1 MESPGKKMDDGLTP
15 SQRRAVN
22 ARGNVLVMAGAG
34 TGKTHTLVER
44 CLHCLCSEQP
54 PASLEEIL
62 VVTFTEA
69 AAAEMRRRL
78 REQLEEK
85 LRAAPEEPRWMEQI
99 ALFDTAHI
107 GTLHSFCLKLVREH
121 FHELGLDP
129 QLAVLDAGEARLL
142 AEETLNEELQE
153 HYAGQDEL
161 AEAVQKLIQIYGGGR
176 DQTIRQLVLRLH
188 HYAQTRPDAD
198 GWLTRQIEKFASP
211 APDEWREWLLDAV
224 RNWRN
229 EWLPALENL
238 QTENEKAAE
247 CLEILKKLKG
257 SAPAPGAVRR
267 ALAANMTAIDH
278 QMENDLPRTSANDQG
293 VVGCARGGRAPQF
306 TREQAAAVLEQILAT
321 DGKENFPPKKFT
333 ILRKPLEKFFT
344 DAAFLHSLAPVK
356 DGRDPLA
363 EDWDWVCG
371 PMGALVRLTQNFSAR
386 FAARKRDD
394 SVLDFHDLE
403 QFTLKLLWDF
413 AANQPT
419 SVAGHWRQKIRFV
432 FVDEYQD
439 INAAQDKIIQALSR
453 DSSPSPRPSGER
465 AGVRGVELA
474 NNLPP
479 HPDPV
484 KGRGP
489 HGALRP
495 LLLEGGEGEGQ
506 QAAPVG
512 NRFLVGDVKQSIYRF
527 RLADPKIFR
536 DYAQN
541 WRGKNGQTIHLAE
554 NFRSRE
560 GLLNFV
566 NSVFEPLMRE
576 EIGGVRYDADARLQF
591 GAPDRRAELSAAGD
605 SSPRAELLLRF
616 KKGRNDAETDAESS
630 NDDLADLQET
640 EKEARL
646 LALRL
651 KRLEA
656 GKHEIWD
663 AEKKRFRPAGWRDMA
678 VLLRA
683 PSGKAE
689 IYAKEFQRAGVPL
702 VVERGGFYDSNEIM
716 DLLSLLQLLDNPLQD
731 VPAIA
736 VLRSPLAGLSLD
748 ELAQIRLTAKGVHF
762 WTALNRTQNAECGMR
777 NETLQKIKGFLERF
791 RRWRQLARQASL
803 SQCLESMLAET
814 YYAEWLLA
822 RPRGA
827 QRRANVERFLGL
839 AQKFDQ
845 FQRQGLFRFLKFIEA
860 QREAEVEPEVAAV
873 ADENAVRLMSIHQSK
888 GLEFP
893 IVAVAD
899 LAKSFNTQDLRGEI
913 IFDETFGLC
922 PRIKPPHTGR
932 RYPSLPYWLA
942 QQHQRREQWG
952 EELRLLYVALTRA
965 RDTLILTG
973 AVTEKK
979 WETLWLKPEAITA
992 QAIVAAKSYADWLG
1006 LWFAQYTGGT
1016 KATATEGELP
1026 HLRWRIADDAEL
1038 RDDSICRSRGDE
1050 AQIKDQS
1057 ETPHVVSY
1065 KNTIEL
1071 DAATA
1076 ERLHAILSWKY
1087 PFAAATQRPAKSSVT
1102 ALRRQAEEELD
1113 DEAEQIFPARNFAPA
1128 ARRNSRTKLSAV
1140 DAGTAHH
1147 KFLQQVALDN
1157 ANDIAALKLE
1167 TNRLEQEKV
1176 LSADE
1181 RAALALEDI
1190 AAFWN
1195 SEPGRKIRA
1204 QAANVRRELAFTA
1217 RFSPA
1222 ELAAITGLKSAPG
1235 LEDEF
1240 VVVQGVADLV
1250 VLLPAE
1256 IWLVDFKTDEVRANE
1271 LPEKTRLYAPQLK
1284 LYAQSLEKIYA
1295 RPVTAWWL
1303 HFLSARK
1310 TVNVKAGR

>member
-1 MESPGKKMDDGLTP
+1 MELPAKRNADGLTP
-15 SQRRAVN
+15 SQHRAVA

-34 TGKTHTLVER
+34 TGKTHTLIER
-44 CLHCLCSEQP
+44 CLHCLCAEQP

-62 VVTFTEA
+62 VVSFTEA

-85 LRAAPEEPRWMEQI
+85 LRAAPDEPRWAEQL

-161 AEAVQKLIQIYGGGR
+161 AGAVQKLIQIYGGGR
-176 DQTIRQLVLRLH
+176 DQAIRRLVLRLH

-198 GWLTRQIEKFASP
+198 GWLARQIEKFAAP
-211 APDEWREWLLDAV
+211 APDEWREWLLGGIQA
-224 RNWRN
+224 WRD
-229 EWLPALENL
+229 EWLPVLEKLGAPVSDPACSPRDELRAVPEAGAPSN
-238 QTENEKAAE
+238 NEKAAE
-247 CLEILKKLKG
+247 CLEFLKKLKG

-267 ALAANMTAIDH
+267 ALAANMPAVDH
-278 QMENDLPRTSANDQG
+278 QMESDLTRTSANDEG

-306 TREQAAAVLEQILAT
+306 TCEQAAAVLAEIQTAST
-321 DGKENFPPKKFT
+321 VWPARKKT
-333 ILRKPLEKFFT
+333 VLLKPLEKFFA
-344 DAAFLHSLAPVK
+344 DAAFLHSLAPVEN
-356 DGRDPLA
+356 GRDPLA
-363 EDWDWVCG
+363 EDWDWVRG

-386 FAARKRDD
+386 FAACKRDD
-394 SVLDFHDLE
+394 GVLDFHDLE
-403 QFTLKLLWDF
+403 QFALKLLWDF

-419 SVAGHWRQKIRFV
+419 SVAEHWRQKIRFV

-453 DSSPSPRPSGER
+453 DG
-465 AGVRGVELA
+465 A
-474 NNLPP
+474 N
-479 HPDPV
+479 
-484 KGRGP
+484 
-489 HGALRP
+489 A
-495 LLLEGGEGEGQ
+495 
-506 QAAPVG
+506 

-576 EIGGVRYDADARLQF
+576 EIGGVRYDAEARLQF
-591 GAPDRRAELSAAGD
+591 GASDRHAELSAAKD
-605 SSPRAELLLRF
+605 ASPRAELLLRF
-616 KKGRNDAETDAESS
+616 KKDRNDAETGTESS

-640 EKEARL
+640 EKDARL

-663 AEKKRFRPAGWRDMA
+663 VDEKGFRPAEWRDMA

-702 VVERGGFYDSNEIM
+702 VVERGGFYDSSEIM
-716 DLLSLLQLLDNPLQD
+716 DLLGLLQLLDNPLQD

-736 VLRSPLAGLSLD
+736 VLRSPLVGLSLD
-748 ELAQIRLTAKGVHF
+748 ELAQIRLTAKDVHF

-777 NETLQKIKGFLERF
+777 TEALQKIKGFLERF
-791 RRWRQLARQASL
+791 RRWRQLARQVSL

-893 IVAVAD
+893 VVAVAD
-899 LAKSFNTQDLRGEI
+899 LAKPFNTQDLRGEI

-932 RYPSLPYWLA
+932 RYPSLPHWLA

-965 RDTLILTG
+965 RDTLVLTA

-979 WETLWLKPEAITA
+979 WGSLWLKPEAITI

-1006 LWFAQYTGGT
+1006 LWFAHYTGGT

-1026 HLRWRIADDAEL
+1026 HLRWRIASDAEL
-1038 RDDSICRSRGDE
+1038 RDDSICRSGGDE
-1050 AQIKDQS
+1050 AQTKDQS
-1057 ETPHVVSY
+1057 ETPQVVSY

-1076 ERLHAILSWKY
+1076 ERLRAILSWKY
-1087 PFAAATQRPAKSSVT
+1087 PFAAATQRAAKSSVT
-1102 ALRRQAEEELD
+1102 ALRRQAAEELD
-1113 DEAEQIFPARNFAPA
+1113 DEAEPTFPMRNFAPA
-1128 ARRNSRTKLSAV
+1128 ARRDARTKLSAA

-1147 KFLQQVALDN
+1147 KFLQFVALEN
-1157 ANDIAALKLE
+1157 ANDVAALKSE
-1167 TNRLEQEKV
+1167 MNRLEQEKV
-1176 LSADE
+1176 LSAVE
-1181 RAALALEDI
+1181 LAVLNLEDI

-1222 ELAAITGLKSAPG
+1222 ELAAITGAKSAPE

-1250 VLLPAE
+1250 VLLPEE
-1256 IWLVDFKTDEVRANE
+1256 IWLADFKTDEVRPAE

-1284 LYAQSLEKIYA
+1284 LYAHALEKIYS
-1295 RPVTAWWL
+1295 RPVTERWL
-1303 HFLSARK
+1303 HFLAARRTEK
-1310 TVNVKAGR
+1310 IQSRPG

>member
-1 MESPGKKMDDGLTP
+1 MEPPRTQNDPLTP
-15 SQRRAVN
+15 SQRQAVA

-44 CLHCLCSEQP
+44 CLHCLCEEQP

-85 LRAAPEEPRWMEQI
+85 LRAAPDEPRWAEQL

-107 GTLHSFCLKLVREH
+107 GTLHGFCLKLVREH

-129 QLAVLDAGEARLL
+129 QLAVLDVGEARLL
-142 AEETLNEELQE
+142 ANETLDEELQE
-153 HYAGQDEL
+153 HYAGQNEL

-176 DQTIRQLVLRLH
+176 DQAIRQLVLRLH

-198 GWLTRQIEKFASP
+198 GWLAQQIEQFASP
-211 APDEWREWLLDAV
+211 APDEWREWLLDGIRA
-224 RNWRN
+224 WRD

-238 QTENEKAAE
+238 GTPASGTARSTRNELRAVPEAGAPSNNEKAAE
-247 CLEILKKLKG
+247 CLKILQKL
-257 SAPAPGAVRR
+257 PG
-267 ALAANMTAIDH
+267 
-278 QMENDLPRTSANDQG
+278 EFS
-293 VVGCARGGRAPQF
+293 
-306 TREQAAAVLEQILAT
+306 REQAAAVL
-321 DGKENFPPKKFT
+321 KEIQAASTVWPARKKT
-333 ILRKPLEKFFT
+333 ALLKPLEKFFA
-344 DAAFLHSLAPVK
+344 DAAFLRSLAPVEN
-356 DGRDPLA
+356 GRDPLA
-363 EDWDWVCG
+363 EDWEWVRG

-394 SVLDFHDLE
+394 GVLDFHDLE
-403 QFTLKLLWDF
+403 QFALKLLWNF

-419 SVAGHWRQKIRFV
+419 SVAGRWRQKIRFV

-453 DSSPSPRPSGER
+453 DGKDS
-465 AGVRGVELA
+465 
-474 NNLPP
+474 
-479 HPDPV
+479 
-484 KGRGP
+484 
-489 HGALRP
+489 
-495 LLLEGGEGEGQ
+495 
-506 QAAPVG
+506 
-512 NRFLVGDVKQSIYRF
+512 NRFLVGDAKQSIYRF

-541 WRGKNGQTIHLAE
+541 WRGNNGQTISLAE

-560 GLLNFV
+560 ELLNFV
-566 NSVFEPLMRE
+566 NTVFEPLMRD
-576 EIGGVRYDADARLQF
+576 EIGGVRYDTEARLQF
-591 GAPDRRAELSAAGD
+591 GAPDRRAKLSAARD
-605 SSPRAELLLRF
+605 ASPRAELLLRF
-616 KKGRNDAETDAESS
+616 KKGRNDAEADNESG
-630 NDDLADLQET
+630 DDGLADLQET

-663 AEKKRFRPAGWRDMA
+663 TDEKRFRPAGWRDMA

-736 VLRSPLAGLSLD
+736 VLRSPLVGLSLD
-748 ELAQIRLTAKGVHF
+748 ELAQIRLAASGHF
-762 WTALNRTQNAECGMR
+762 WTALNRTQNAGCGMR

-814 YYAEWLLA
+814 HYAEWLLA

-860 QREAEVEPEVAAV
+860 QREAEVEPDVAAV
-873 ADENAVRLMSIHQSK
+873 AEENSVRLMSIHQSK

-899 LAKSFNTQDLRGEI
+899 LAKPFNTQDLRGEI

-922 PRIKPPHTGR
+922 PRIKPPRTGR
-932 RYPSLPYWLA
+932 RYPSLPHWLA

-965 RDTLILTG
+965 RDTLILTA

-979 WETLWLKPEAITA
+979 WGSLWLKPEAITI

-1006 LWFAQYTGGT
+1006 LWFAQQANDADTT
-1016 KATATEGELP
+1016 QGELP

-1038 RDDSICRSRGDE
+1038 RDDSICRSRDDE
-1050 AQIKDQS
+1050 AQTKDPS
-1057 ETPHVVSY
+1057 ETPHVVSC
-1065 KNTIEL
+1065 KNTIAL
-1071 DAATA
+1071 DAATT
-1076 ERLHAILSWKY
+1076 ERLRAILSWKY

-1102 ALRRQAEEELD
+1102 ALRRQAEEELE
-1113 DEAEQIFPARNFAPA
+1113 DEAEQIFPARNFAQA
-1128 ARRNSRTKLSAV
+1128 ERRNSRTKLSA
-1140 DAGTAHH
+1140 AETGTAHH
-1147 KFLQQVALDN
+1147 KFLQQVALAD
-1157 ANDIAALKLE
+1157 ANDIAALKSE
-1167 TNRLEQEKV
+1167 ANRLEREKV

-1204 QAANVRRELAFTA
+1204 QTANVRRELAFTA

-1222 ELAAITGLKSAPG
+1222 ELAAVTGAKSAPG

-1250 VLLPAE
+1250 VLLPEE
-1256 IWLVDFKTDEVRANE
+1256 IWLADFKTDEIRQDG
-1271 LPEKTRLYAPQLK
+1271 LPDKIKAYAPQLK
-1284 LYAQSLEKIYA
+1284 LYAHALEKIYS
-1295 RPVTAWWL
+1295 RPVTEHWL
-1303 HFLSARK
+1303 HFLAVRQ
-1310 TVNVKAGR
+1310 TVEV